1 MAREFAFRGRF
12 EVTTSCADL
21 DKIAQALNETARQFQ
36 DILKFNWD
44 EEGQMWF
51 ISDMDLQ
58 IPTSGYIDDYE
69 EEPEEAAEIDD
80 DESAA

>member
-1 MAREFAFRGRF
+1 
-12 EVTTSCADL
+12 
-21 DKIAQALNETARQFQ
+21 
-36 DILKFNWD
+36 
-44 EEGQMWF
+44 MWF